1 MRALLVTCR
10 NGPLNVLPVPAE
22 ARLSPTMADMVP
34 LVPESLLIHEKVT
47 GASPSSSVPLPIPI
61 DVHAGRLTTMSRQ
74 QCAAGHAM
82 NRLECLLDDTNSLHS
97 VFSAQRCAP
106 SVEVMR
112 CSVCAPANS
121 PSSKL
126 NFR

>member
-1 MRALLVTCR
+1 MKSFRKWLILGFGRHVEI
-10 NGPLNVLPVPAE
+10 PVKYDWELRSGKA
-22 ARLSPTMADMVP
+22 
-34 LVPESLLIHEKVT
+34 
-47 GASPSSSVPLPIPI
+47 IPI

-82 NRLECLLDDTNSLHS
+82 NRLECLLDDANSLHS